1 MMGEMKGDD
10 EYDDG
15 SEQRDT
21 VHYLYL
27 RLPASL
33 CHHNIIEPDIPMKC
47 ECVLSSLLYISIPLV
62 LLPLVLLV
70 LPLFFRFSS
79 SSSFKAVTLHH

>member
-1 MMGEMKGDD
+1 MMGEMERDD
-10 EYDDG
+10 DYDDG

-47 ECVLSSLLYISIPLV
+47 ECVLSSLLDISIPLV
-62 LLPLVLLV
+62 LLLFLLV
-70 LPLFFRFSS
+70 LPLFFLFSS

>member
-1 MMGEMKGDD
+1 MMGEMEGDD
-10 EYDDG
+10 DYDDG
-15 SEQRDT
+15 SKQRDT

-27 RLPASL
+27 RLSASL

-47 ECVLSSLLYISIPLV
+47 ECVLSSLLDISIPLV
-62 LLPLVLLV
+62 LLLFLLV
-70 LPLFFRFSS
+70 LPLFFLFSS